1 MMRDLKSSKEHG
13 TRRYGIYKVAGGLF
27 MYAAVWLYVY
37 RLGGFGDSRGGTFYI
52 IVMGAP
58 GALALS
64 GLLEIVTGRS
74 FTGLAADWDE
84 LAPWKRGV
92 YGTTI
97 VVAAATLIFGGLLLI
112 GWLTHV

>member
-1 MMRDLKSSKEHG
+1 MRHLKSSKEDG
-13 TRRYGIYKVAGGLF
+13 ARRRGIYKLAGGVLV
-27 MYAAVWLYVY
+27 YAAVWLYVF
-37 RLGGFGDSRGGTFYI
+37 RQGGFGDSRGGTFYI
-52 IVMGAP
+52 IVRGAP

-74 FTGLAADWDE
+74 FTGLAAHWDE